1 MPPIAAYY
9 RASRAAP
16 RHCRPLTGPSLA
28 WGLFGFAAVLSS
40 TAAAQAQ
47 TPEPLHQH
55 IDRAIEAAHPGPYA
69 ALSTDA
75 EFLRRVT
82 LDLTGYVPSADE
94 ARAFLDDP
102 SPYKRAALID
112 RLLAAPEF
120 SRRMQ
125 HVFDVMLMERRP
137 DAAVPAPA
145 WQEYLRRS
153 FAEHKPLNQLAA
165 EILAADGVDPAL
177 RPAAKFYLDRG
188 GEVNL
193 LTRDIGRV
201 FFGFDLQCAQC
212 HDHPIVD
219 SYHQED
225 FYGLSAFLSRSTVF
239 TDGNKTAFFA
249 EKAEGEVSFKSVFI
263 ADDPMKSTGPH
274 LPGEAPLPEPA
285 QQAAPAY
292 LVPPADGVRP
302 VPAYSRR
309 AALALAATGGASL
322 DFNRNLANR
331 LWAMMLGRGLQHPVD
346 YRHLDNP
353 PSHPELLDALAAE
366 LTAMNFDVRA
376 FLRQVALSEAYQR
389 SSELPPGVD
398 PASVPADRFAVAEL
412 KALTPEQLA
421 WSLMRAAGLVDQYRR
436 TALAA
441 LQADPRL
448 HDALTIDERTLAQRD
463 EFVEMY
469 VHNNLSG
476 GVGPFVS
483 LFAAAPGQ
491 PQSEFQT
498 SVHQA
503 LFISNGDQIRSWL
516 SPGGDNLLGR
526 LTATSDPQQLA
537 DELFLGTLSRRPSLE
552 EQADVAA
559 YLTGRDADRPAAL
572 QELAWALVAS
582 AEFRF
587 NH

>member
-1 MPPIAAYY
+1 MPPHAAQHC
-9 RASRAAP
+9 ASGTVP
-16 RHCRPLTGPSLA
+16 RPYRPLSGPCSPWRFLA
-28 WGLFGFAAVLSS
+28 FSALLLS
-40 TAAAQAQ
+40 TAAAHAQA
-47 TPEPLHQH
+47 PEPLHQR

-75 EFLRRVT
+75 EFFRRVT
-82 LDLTGYVPSADE
+82 LDLAGYVPSADE

-125 HVFDVMLMERRP
+125 HAFDVMLMERRP
-137 DAAVPAPA
+137 DAAIPSPV
-145 WQEYLRRS
+145 WQEYLRKS

-193 LTRDIGRV
+193 LTRDVGRV

-225 FYGLSAFLSRSTVF
+225 FYGLSAFLSRGTLF

-249 EKAEGEVSFKSVFI
+249 EKAEGEVSFESVFI
-263 ADDPMKSTGPH
+263 ADDSMKSTGPH
-274 LPGEAPLPEPA
+274 LPGEAPVAEPP
-285 QQAAPAY
+285 QSAPVY
-292 LVPPADGVRP
+292 LVAPADGVRP

-309 AALALAATGGASL
+309 AALARAATGGASL

-353 PSHPELLDALAAE
+353 PSHPELLDLLAGE
-366 LTAMNFDVRA
+366 LAAMNFDVRD

-389 SSELPPGVD
+389 ASELPPGVD

-421 WSLMRAAGLVDQYRR
+421 WSLMRASGLVDQYRR
-436 TALAA
+436 AALAS

-448 HDALTIDERTLAQRD
+448 HDALTIDERSLAQRD
-463 EFVEMY
+463 EFVELFVY
-469 VHNNLSG
+469 NNLSG
-476 GVGPFVS
+476 NVGPFVS

-516 SPGGDNLLGR
+516 SPSGDNLLAR
-526 LTATSDPQQLA
+526 LTAMSDPRQLM
-537 DELFLGTLSRRPSLE
+537 DELFLGTLSRRPSLD

-559 YLTGRDADRPAAL
+559 YLTGREADRPAAL